1 MPRGCRIV
9 MLKDMK
15 RSVQEHRDDAPY
27 ETGFFTGEEYNVP
40 THLAKLLIRKGYA
53 KKVNEYSA

>member
-27 ETGFFTGEEYNVP
+27 ETGFFTGEEYKCADTFGKVA
-40 THLAKLLIRKGYA
+40 HQKRIR
-53 KKVNEYSA
+53 